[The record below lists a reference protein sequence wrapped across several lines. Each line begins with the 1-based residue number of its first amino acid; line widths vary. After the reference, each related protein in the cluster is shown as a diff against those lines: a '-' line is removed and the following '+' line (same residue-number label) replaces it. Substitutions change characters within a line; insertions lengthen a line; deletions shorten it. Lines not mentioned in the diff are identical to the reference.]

1 MATKTIP
8 SPLFS
13 EETAQNATSI
23 MEAAIPDRNEVGMSN
38 SIWKDALGRC
48 LTAIAGKH
56 GSTFKKGRVYLN
68 DRLGWRR
75 ASLYVV
81 NDVTGRTRKVDLTH
95 TALGIKAKVS

>member
-1 MATKTIP
+1 MPVKAIP
-8 SPLFS
+8 APLFTK
-13 EETAQNATSI
+13 ETAQNGTSI
-23 MEAAIPDRNEVGMSN
+23 MEGAIPDRNEFGMSN
-38 SIWKDALGRC
+38 SIWKDALGRS

-56 GSTFKKGRVYLN
+56 GSIFEKGRVYLD

-81 NDVTGRTRKVDLTH
+81 QEFTGKTRKVDLTH

>member
-8 SPLFS
+8 SPLFR

-23 MEAAIPDRNEVGMSN
+23 MEAFIPDRNEFGMSN
-38 SIWKDALGRC
+38 SIWKDALGRS
-48 LTAIAGKH
+48 LNAIAGKH

-81 NDVTGRTRKVDLTH
+81 NEVTGRTRKVDLTH
-95 TALGIKAKVS
+95 TSLGIKAKVH